1 VSLRCHSVPTASQ
14 TAAVEIK
21 VISAEQKW
29 SLFLGCREA
38 SFSPSLGQQTLREKL
53 FCVHAKLRMITRKST
68 SLVGGAVSGNLAGKK
83 RVPRPSQPFSPS
95 SEAGAAGKK
104 ARKGA
109 SPAARKALL
118 QVPEVQAEEQSGQQE
133 AAGSSTVRVGAAS
146 SGTHWESLTVSMRER
161 FVTFV
166 GITEGIIPKDTA
178 AHPGEG
184 KAPKGTGLLLGPW
197 DRQDPDLQD
206 LMSAARKGDRAK
218 LKAALTDHMGRSSV
232 GLNKLL
238 PTQRKEYGAYKVAEA
253 YLALIAEG
261 MEALESVLAEA
272 SLGNEAVARFV
283 RDKILGSPAHP
294 AYWTGGAGAELTTH
308 IRVHLLRLL
317 VEREDPAGTWSN
329 METSVTQTSALSPF
343 GVKEREAARKLALKE
358 AKPSPSQKK
367 SGSASVGS
375 SGKGV
380 KRARVQSSRSQG
392 DGPKEKVCTA
402 CGKEGHKA
410 WEGACEPGRKWIAGK
425 KAAGTWREHGQF

>member
-1 VSLRCHSVPTASQ
+1 
-14 TAAVEIK
+14 
-21 VISAEQKW
+21 
-29 SLFLGCREA
+29 
-38 SFSPSLGQQTLREKL
+38 
-53 FCVHAKLRMITRKST
+53 
-68 SLVGGAVSGNLAGKK
+68 
-83 RVPRPSQPFSPS
+83 
-95 SEAGAAGKK
+95 
-104 ARKGA
+104 
-109 SPAARKALL
+109 
-118 QVPEVQAEEQSGQQE
+118 
-133 AAGSSTVRVGAAS
+133 
-146 SGTHWESLTVSMRER
+146 MRER

-166 GITEGIIPKDTA
+166 GITEGIIPKDNA
-178 AHPGEG
+178 AHPPKLAEWAKARKAAADFVNGMPKEDALATLFASEKTSGGGRKGSEEATEQAGPQGEASRTSSSVAVVG
-184 KAPKGTGLLLGPW
+184 ESQFVAPLIPRASEGSQMFRDAESLVALEGSRTGADSTVQNKGPGEDKAPKGTGLLLGPW

-206 LMSAARKGDRAK
+206 LMSAARKGDRAR

-367 SGSASVGS
+367 SGSASGGS
-375 SGKGV
+375 ASKGV